1 MQRGGIMLKTT
12 QRKPIDFEND
22 KIGGL
27 LFKFAI
33 PCIFSLLISALYNIV
48 DQIFIG
54 NSEVGYLGNAATSVV
69 FPLTMLAMA
78 FAWCF
83 GDGAAAF
90 MSLCQGKKDDK
101 SAHIAVGNSILWSF
115 IIGCLF
121 MLVCYLARRP
131 ILYLFG
137 ASDKSIDYAETYF
150 NIVMAVLP
158 FFMVYNAVNSTIRA
172 DGSPAYAMFSTL
184 TGAIINIILDPIF
197 IYVCKLGIAGAAWA
211 TIIGQLASCV
221 LTCCYFFKSKTF
233 KLKLSSFKPDFKVFS
248 KVLKLGISTFITQIS
263 IVVTTLLY
271 NVILKK
277 YGALSKYGEDI
288 PIAVIGIVM
297 KVFTIVISIV
307 VGIIIGAQP
316 IIGYNYGA
324 QNYARVRKTL
334 TICLII
340 TAIVGL
346 ISTVVFEA
354 CPDAVISLFGSES
367 ELYREFARK
376 TFRIFLML
384 VTFTCIIKLSSIF
397 FQAIGSPVKSAICSL
412 VRDTVCLV
420 PLVIGLPVAMGID
433 GALWAAPIADGIAM
447 AVTAVF
453 VIQFYTELR
462 KKEKNV
468 LT

>member
-1 MQRGGIMLKTT
+1 M
-12 QRKPIDFEND
+12 
-22 KIGGL
+22 
-27 LFKFAI
+27 
-33 PCIFSLLISALYNIV
+33 
-48 DQIFIG
+48 
-54 NSEVGYLGNAATSVV
+54 
-69 FPLTMLAMA
+69 
-78 FAWCF
+78 
-83 GDGAAAF
+83 
-90 MSLCQGKKDDK
+90 
-101 SAHIAVGNSILWSF
+101 
-115 IIGCLF
+115 
-121 MLVCYLARRP
+121 
-131 ILYLFG
+131 
-137 ASDKSIDYAETYF
+137 
-150 NIVMAVLP
+150 
-158 FFMVYNAVNSTIRA
+158 
-172 DGSPAYAMFSTL
+172 
-184 TGAIINIILDPIF
+184 
-197 IYVCKLGIAGAAWA
+197 
-211 TIIGQLASCV
+211 
-221 LTCCYFFKSKTF
+221 
-233 KLKLSSFKPDFKVFS
+233 
-248 KVLKLGISTFITQIS
+248 
-263 IVVTTLLY
+263 
-271 NVILKK
+271 
-277 YGALSKYGEDI
+277 

-384 VTFTCIIKLSSIF
+384 VTFTCIIELSSIF